1 MSDRGH
7 ATNSIPRRKFL
18 RLAAGAVALP
28 AVSTGALAQPYPTR
42 PVHLL
47 VGFAAGG
54 PLDTAARLIAQSLSD
69 RLGQSFIIENRPGA
83 SSNLAAETVVRAR
96 PDGYTLLISAGA
108 NSWNTALYDNLSF
121 DFIRDIAPV
130 ASFARVAGIMEV
142 NPSVPAR
149 TVPEFIT
156 YAKANPGKIN
166 MASAGPG
173 SAPGL
178 WGELFKAMAN
188 VDLTTVNYRGSAP
201 ALPDLIAGRMQ
212 VMFDVVSS
220 SIGHVRAGKLRALG
234 VTSTTRFQVL
244 PDVPPIADFVP
255 GYEAISWNGI
265 GAPKNTPPEIIEILN
280 KEVNAS
286 LADAT
291 FTARLADL
299 GLAPFP
305 SSTAE
310 FAKFVP
316 EYTDRWAKVIHG
328 AGIKAE

>member
-1 MSDRGH
+1 M
-7 ATNSIPRRKFL
+7 TKLKIPRRKFL
-18 RLAAGAVALP
+18 HLAAGAATLP
-28 AVSTGALAQPYPTR
+28 TVSRGVWAEAYPSR

-54 PLDTAARLIAQSLSD
+54 PLDIAARLIAQSLSE
-69 RLGQSFIIENRPGA
+69 RSGQSFIVENRPGA
-83 SSNLAAETVVRAR
+83 SSNLATETVVRAP
-96 PDGYTLLISAGA
+96 PDGYTLLVCAGA
-108 NSWNTALYDNLSF
+108 NSWNTALYDNLNF
-121 DFIRDIAPV
+121 DFLRDILPV

-178 WGELFKAMAN
+178 WGELFKVMAG

-201 ALPDLIAGRMQ
+201 ALPDLIAGQMH

-220 SIGHVRAGKLRALG
+220 SIGHVRAGRLRALG
-234 VTSTTRFQVL
+234 VTAAVRLDVL
-244 PDVPPIADFVP
+244 PDVPPIGDFVP

-265 GAPKNTPPEIIEILN
+265 GAPKNTPTEIVEILN
-280 KEVNAS
+280 RQVNAT
-286 LADAT
+286 LAD
-291 FTARLADL
+291 TAFRAKLADL

-305 SSTAE
+305 GSSAD

-316 EYTDRWAKVIHG
+316 EYTEKWAKVIRG

>member
-1 MSDRGH
+1 M
-7 ATNSIPRRKFL
+7 TTLKLPRRKFL
-18 RLAAGAVALP
+18 QAAAVASTLP
-28 AVSTGALAQPYPTR
+28 ALSRAAWAEAYPSR

-54 PLDTAARLIAQSLSD
+54 PLDIGARLIAQSLSE
-69 RLGQSFIIENRPGA
+69 RLGQSFIVENRPGA
-83 SSNLAAETVVRAR
+83 SSNLAAETVARAR
-96 PDGYTLLISAGA
+96 PDGHTLLICSGA
-108 NSWNTALYDNLSF
+108 NSWNTALYDKLNF
-121 DFIRDIAPV
+121 DFLRDIVPV
-130 ASFARVAGIMEV
+130 ASYSRLGGIMEV
-142 NPSVPAR
+142 NVSVPTK
-149 TVPEFIT
+149 TVSEFIS

-178 WGELFKAMAN
+178 WGELFKVMAG

-201 ALPDLIAGRMQ
+201 ALPDLIAGQMQ

-220 SIGHVRAGKLRALG
+220 SIGHVQAGRLRALG
-234 VTSTTRFQVL
+234 VTTSTRLEVL
-244 PDVPPIADFVP
+244 PDVPPVGEFVP

-265 GAPKNTPPEIIEILN
+265 GAPKNTPPEIVDILN
-280 KEVNAS
+280 KEVNAA
-286 LADAT
+286 LAEAGLK
-291 FTARLADL
+291 ARLADL

-305 SSTAE
+305 SSAAE

-316 EYTDRWAKVIHG
+316 EYTTKWAKVIHD

>member
-1 MSDRGH
+1 MKVGLMKGL
-7 ATNSIPRRKFL
+7 ARRQVL
-18 RLAAGAVALP
+18 RLAAGFGAVAGFP
-28 AVSTGALAQPYPTR
+28 RIAWTEAYPSR
-42 PVHLL
+42 PVHLI

-54 PLDTAARLIAQSLSD
+54 PLDTAARLIAQSLSE

-83 SSNLAAETVVRAR
+83 SSNLAAEMVVRAR
-96 PDGYTLLISAGA
+96 PDGYTLLVCAGA
-108 NSWNTALYDNLSF
+108 NSWNTALYDNLGF
-121 DFIRDIAPV
+121 DFVRDIAPV
-130 ASFARVAGIMEV
+130 ASCYRNGGIMEV
-142 NPSVPAR
+142 ALSVPAR

-178 WGELFKAMAN
+178 WGDLFKAMAG

-201 ALPDLIAGRMQ
+201 ALPDLIAGRMH
-212 VMFDVVSS
+212 VMFDVTSS

-234 VTSTTRFQVL
+234 VTTATRLSVL
-244 PDVPPIADFVP
+244 PDVPPVGDFVP

-280 KEVNAS
+280 REVNAA
-286 LADAT
+286 LADTT
-291 FTARLADL
+291 FRARLAEL
-299 GLAPFP
+299 GLEPFP

-310 FAKFVP
+310 FAKFVVD
-316 EYTDRWAKVIHG
+316 YTEKWAKVIRT
-328 AGIKAE
+328 AGIKAG

>member
-1 MSDRGH
+1 
-7 ATNSIPRRKFL
+7 
-18 RLAAGAVALP
+18 
-28 AVSTGALAQPYPTR
+28 
-42 PVHLL
+42 
-47 VGFAAGG
+47 
-54 PLDTAARLIAQSLSD
+54 
-69 RLGQSFIIENRPGA
+69 
-83 SSNLAAETVVRAR
+83 
-96 PDGYTLLISAGA
+96 
-108 NSWNTALYDNLSF
+108 
-121 DFIRDIAPV
+121 
-130 ASFARVAGIMEV
+130 
-142 NPSVPAR
+142 
-149 TVPEFIT
+149 
-156 YAKANPGKIN
+156 
-166 MASAGPG
+166 MAS
-173 SAPGL
+173 
-178 WGELFKAMAN
+178 

-316 EYTDRWAKVIHG
+316 EYTDRWAKVIRG